1 MGGGQLRARGG
12 QDTSFFFEMR
22 GRMKRASIC
31 SARMSVTYTSRRNAT
46 IVHGIDAT
54 CNDVFKLP
62 STHSYLSHFVEI
74 LVEGGASDAQGPA
87 DAIGTSYFPLQDQRV
102 RRQRVRHCA

>member
-1 MGGGQLRARGG
+1 M
-12 QDTSFFFEMR
+12 
-22 GRMKRASIC
+22 
-31 SARMSVTYTSRRNAT
+31 
-46 IVHGIDAT
+46 VHGIDAT